1 MIKLMY
7 ITNKPNIA
15 LIAERS
21 GVDRIFLD
29 MESIGKAQ
37 RQCGMDTVLSSHTID
52 DIVNIRNTV
61 HKSEILVRC
70 NSLYEG
76 SKKEIDD
83 IIDAGA
89 QVIMLPYFK
98 TVGEVQLFLHYV
110 NGRSKT
116 CLLFETPE
124 SVEKADEILAIKG
137 IDEAHIGLNDLSIG
151 YHKKFLFEVLADG
164 SIDYLCEKFKT
175 AGIPYG
181 FGGIA
186 SLGRGLLSSEYVI
199 MEHYRLGS
207 TRAILSRSFCNTEK
221 MHDPGAI
228 RSVFVNGVKAIREY
242 ETYCVEHPEKWEI
255 NRKETARII
264 SQLASKM

>member
-15 LIAERS
+15 LIAECS

-29 MESIGKAQ
+29 MEYIGKAQ

-52 DIVNIRNTV
+52 DIVNIRSAV
-61 HKSEILVRC
+61 CKSEILVRC
-70 NSLYEG
+70 NSIFEG
-76 SKKEIDD
+76 SEKEIND
-83 IIDAGA
+83 IINAGA
-89 QVIMLPYFK
+89 QIIMLPYFK
-98 TVGEVQLFLHYV
+98 TVGEVQLFLRYV
-110 NGRSKT
+110 NGRAKT

-124 SVEKADEILAIKG
+124 SVEKADEILALKG

-151 YHKKFLFEVLADG
+151 YHKKFLFEELADG
-164 SIDYLCEKFKT
+164 TVDYLCEKFKA

-199 MEHYRLGS
+199 MEHYRVGS

-228 RSVFVNGVKAIREY
+228 RSVFMNGVKAIREF
-242 ETYCVEHPEKWEI
+242 ETYCAEHPEKWEN
-255 NRKETARII
+255 NRKEAAEII
-264 SQLASKM
+264 TQIAAKM

>member
-7 ITNKPNIA
+7 ITNKPEIA
-15 LIAERS
+15 LIAQNA

-52 DIVNIRNTV
+52 DIKRIRKTV
-61 HKSEILVRC
+61 SDSDILVRC
-70 NSLYEG
+70 NSIYDG
-76 SKKEIDD
+76 SESEISE
-83 IIDAGA
+83 IINAGA
-89 QVIMLPYFK
+89 DIVMLPYFK
-98 TVGEVQLFLHYV
+98 TLNEVRLFLRFV
-110 NGRSKT
+110 NGRAKT

-124 SVEKADEILAIKG
+124 SVEIVDEILSIKG
-137 IDEAHIGLNDLSIG
+137 IDEVHIGLNDLSIG
-151 YHKKFLFEVLADG
+151 FHKKFLFEVLADG
-164 SIDYLCEKFKT
+164 IVDYLCEKFKA

-221 MHDPGAI
+221 MHDLRAI
-228 RSVFVNGVKAIREY
+228 RSVFMNGVKAIREY
-242 ETYCVEHPEKWEI
+242 EEYCMDNQKKWES
-255 NRKETARII
+255 NREETARII
-264 SQLASKM
+264 KEIAEEM